1 MDLGSEG
8 REHHLSVA
16 HRLGP
21 DAILIDLPIG
31 VSPRVLSQKLL
42 DEQSNQLIEVVA
54 GETTILIRFTDT
66 SNLKIEDIFAM
77 AELIDDKL
85 PEPSGRTVEVPV
97 KYDGPDLERV
107 ANSCNMDIE
116 EVVRFHTEARYVVE
130 FIGFAP
136 GFGYLGGLNERLHLP
151 RLPSPRKAVPR
162 GSVAIADRFCSI
174 YPSSSPGG
182 WNIIGETNLAMFD
195 QNSDPPSLLRPG
207 DEVLFKQCQ

>member
-1 MDLGSEG
+1 MDLGNKD
-8 REHHLSVA
+8 RDYHLSVA
-16 HRLGP
+16 HHLGP
-21 DAILIDLPIG
+21 DAVLIDLPVE

-42 DEQSNQLIEVVA
+42 DEQANQLIEVVA
-54 GETTILIRFTDT
+54 GQATILVRFTDT
-66 SNLKIEDIFAM
+66 SNLSIEDIFAM
-77 AELIDDKL
+77 AEMIDDAL
-85 PEPSGRTVEVPV
+85 PESSGRVVEVPV

-116 EVVRFHTEARYVVE
+116 EVIRFHTEAHYVVE

-195 QNSDPPSLLRPG
+195 QNTDPPSLLRPG
-207 DEVLFKQCQ
+207 DEVHFKQCL